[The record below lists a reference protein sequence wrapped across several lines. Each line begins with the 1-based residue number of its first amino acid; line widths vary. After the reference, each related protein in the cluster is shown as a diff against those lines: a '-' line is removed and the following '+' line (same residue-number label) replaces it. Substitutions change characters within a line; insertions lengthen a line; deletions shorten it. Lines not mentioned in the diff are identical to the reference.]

1 MNTLDL
7 PVSFGEALD
16 KLSILEIKLKNI
28 KDERRQ
34 DVETEY
40 TLLYSKLKDKF
51 TDNSQYHYDILK
63 DINSRIWYM
72 QDIFRESINEEEKNK
87 LCMQIIEE
95 NDRRFRVKSKLNILF
110 NSLLREQK
118 GYIKKKAF
126 VLSHLGLGD
135 NLTFSGAVRFLST
148 MYDEVK
154 VVCKEK
160 YYSNLQLM
168 YSDDPSI
175 TFHIIKNDEDISPRF
190 GCPYQS
196 FLSTVKGYHIY
207 LCGLHMFDKQCASFD
222 TIPFCFY
229 KDVNMDY
236 NTFWT
241 YFHIPTISESTS
253 LYNLLLDSSY
263 AVLHTGSS
271 TGECIS
277 IEAVETKFNISRND
291 IILIDVN
298 RNIYPETHKFHKIA
312 DLFVNKPL
320 AYYKDSLINATY
332 VIVSDSSVFCMAMNL
347 SIKTDNC
354 YVVSRSSGYS
364 YIYSEQF
371 GYSPTLN
378 KPRFKKLIL

>member
-1 MNTLDL
+1 
-7 PVSFGEALD
+7 
-16 KLSILEIKLKNI
+16 
-28 KDERRQ
+28 
-34 DVETEY
+34 
-40 TLLYSKLKDKF
+40 
-51 TDNSQYHYDILK
+51 
-63 DINSRIWYM
+63 
-72 QDIFRESINEEEKNK
+72 
-87 LCMQIIEE
+87 
-95 NDRRFRVKSKLNILF
+95 
-110 NSLLREQK
+110 
-118 GYIKKKAF
+118 
-126 VLSHLGLGD
+126 
-135 NLTFSGAVRFLST
+135 
-148 MYDEVK
+148 
-154 VVCKEK
+154 
-160 YYSNLQLM
+160 M